1 VHEVCTVG
9 DLENA
14 VQHDSGRTTLQLH
27 SPLANVYDRLTATVC
42 ANVASATHGEA
53 VGEVGGSGNAAVG
66 NQQFVLKQAPLTYVS
81 ASTTSGRLSTLDMR
95 VDGLLW
101 HEVPSLFGR
110 GPNEHVY
117 SLRQDDEQRSIVQTG
132 DGVEGARLPTGR
144 DNVRFSYRRYLGAAG
159 NVRADQL
166 TTLLGRPLGVKAV
179 TNPVDASGGQ
189 DGESRDDARRNAP
202 VTVLTLGRAVSLQD
216 YTDFSRGF
224 GGIAKALSI
233 WIGGGA
239 ARGIF
244 VTVAGVDGAAIDN
257 SSATYSNLIE
267 ALRRY
272 GDPLLPLQ
280 VRSYAPVKFRI
291 AARLKIAPGALAE
304 LVLPVVKSRLRQH
317 FSFAARDFAQ
327 PVTLDEVMAVMQGV
341 TGVEAVDVDALYRL
355 GMQPDVHPRLFAH
368 FPQVKDD
375 GSLTPAELL
384 TLHPGPLAL
393 SVMP

>member
-1 VHEVCTVG
+1 
-9 DLENA
+9 
-14 VQHDSGRTTLQLH
+14 
-27 SPLANVYDRLTATVC
+27 
-42 ANVASATHGEA
+42 
-53 VGEVGGSGNAAVG
+53 
-66 NQQFVLKQAPLTYVS
+66 
-81 ASTTSGRLSTLDMR
+81 M
-95 VDGLLW
+95 
-101 HEVPSLFGR
+101 PSLFGR

-144 DNVRFSYRRYLGAAG
+144 DNVRFSYRRFLGAAG

-280 VRSYAPVKFRI
+280 VRSYSPVKFRI
-291 AARLKIAPGALAE
+291 EARLKIAHDALAD
-304 LVLPVVKSRLRQH
+304 LVLPVVESRLREH

-327 PVTLDEVMAVMQGV
+327 PVTLDEVMALMQGV

-355 GMQPDVHPRLFAH
+355 GMQPGVHPRVFAH
-368 FPQVKDD
+368 FPQVNDD